1 MLNCV
6 PPKRCVEVLTPSA
19 SEYALIWKQSH
30 YKGNKFKVRSIEWT
44 LNNMIGVFT
53 KRS

>member
-19 SEYALIWKQSH
+19 SEYVLIWKQSL

-44 LNNMIGVFT
+44 LNNMIRVFT
-53 KRS
+53 KRN